1 MYEGLSFGYDLPTLY
16 LKYNGYRN
24 ELYKECVAALQG
36 GVVLNGKDLE
46 TVKKA
51 LEEAF
56 QNADMK
62 LLSW

>member
-1 MYEGLSFGYDLPTLY
+1 MIGKGFSSCYISKLHH
-16 LKYNGYRN
+16 GYRN

-36 GVVLNGKDLE
+36 GVLLNGKDLD

-56 QNADMK
+56 KSADAK